1 MDNPSLVLKWSFL
14 QTISFVS
21 VVKHKTNRHLR
32 VNGIIMSSFS
42 YSQGCSIG
50 VLDIFGFEDYQHNSF
65 EQFCINF
72 ANEKLQFYFN
82 KHVFKLEQVSLLG
95 NDCHLFDSFTRLW
108 FNGEMPLQ
116 YFRRQ
121 TSGKIRFATVQLKW
135 VYKLCRLDRQ
145 SCQGGNC
152 ISVHSRVCF
161 AKFSS
166 RANLMMDKIIVLLYS
181 AK

>member
-1 MDNPSLVLKWSFL
+1 MDSFCY
-14 QTISFVS
+14 F
-21 VVKHKTNRHLR
+21 
-32 VNGIIMSSFS
+32 
-42 YSQGCSIG
+42 QGCSIG

-95 NDCHLFDSFTRLW
+95 NDCHLLDTFTRLW

-116 YFRRQ
+116 YFWCQ
-121 TSGKIRFATVQLKW
+121 TSGKILFTIVQLEW
-135 VYKLCRLDRQ
+135 VYKLCRLYRQ
-145 SCQGGNC
+145 LSSEKC
-152 ISVHSRVCF
+152 ISVHSMVYF

-166 RANLMMDKIIVLLYS
+166 HVNLTMDKIIVLLYS